1 VGVRK
6 DIPAWLIGTPGS
18 GVSFSW
24 GFKKQRESYMNIGG
38 QAVIEGVMMS
48 SPHYYAIALRLEDG
62 GIIVKKEA
70 KSKWAEKLFFSRL
83 PLLRGIFVLF
93 DTLVIGIKS
102 LTYSV
107 DNLSRE
113 SIEKDSNQHLEKLKS
128 NPWMVAGTVIFS
140 LVAGLFLFFIL
151 PLGIT
156 EYLRREILTFE
167 STFLFNLV
175 DGAIRIL
182 IFLLYVFVISFLKDI
197 QKLFQYHGAEH
208 KVTYA
213 YEAGNELKVEEAR
226 KYTTLHPRC
235 GTSFLL
241 VVMVLAIFVFSL
253 FKPPTIPGKL
263 LLRLMLLP
271 FIAGIAYET
280 IKLAARFRSHTLV
293 KFMIAPNLWLQK
305 LTTREPSDG
314 QIEVALAALKG
325 VLEAEKGDSDATH

>member
-1 VGVRK
+1 
-6 DIPAWLIGTPGS
+6 
-18 GVSFSW
+18 
-24 GFKKQRESYMNIGG
+24 MNIGG

-83 PLLRGIFVLF
+83 PLLRGVFVLF

-102 LTYSV
+102 LTYSA
-107 DNLSRE
+107 DILSIE
-113 SIEKDSNQHLEKLKS
+113 SIEKDTNQHPEKMKS
-128 NPWMVAGTVIFS
+128 NAWILAGTIVFS

-182 IFLLYVFVISFLKDI
+182 IFLLYIFAISFLKDI

-208 KVTYA
+208 KAAYA
-213 YEAGNELKVEEAR
+213 YEAGNELKVEDAR

-253 FKPPTIPGKL
+253 FNPPTILGKL

-271 FIAGIAYET
+271 FIVGIAYET
-280 IKLAARFRSHTLV
+280 IKLAARFRTHTMV
-293 KFMIAPNLWLQK
+293 KFLLAPNLWLQR

-325 VLEAEKGDSDATH
+325 VLEAEKGESDAIHQTFFNFF